1 MEARG
6 KEVSA
11 LDDKP
16 VLNAVENFY
25 LDAFG
30 FLSIGRAT
38 GMGVGAIS
46 LSDYISFYDI
56 YSSPHCLRDFTKI
69 MRSVDYEYLQEQRKD

>member
-16 VLNAVENFY
+16 VLNAVESFY
-25 LDAFG
+25 MEAFG
-30 FLSIGRAT
+30 FLSIGRAA

-46 LSDYISFYDI
+46 LSDYISFYNI

-69 MRSVDYEYLQEQRKD
+69 MRSIDYEYLKEQRSD